1 MLKIVFDSCV
11 LSNFALSGSFFIIRT
26 LYPGTA
32 AVTDF
37 VNAEITKGLQ
47 VGHARLIE
55 IKSAIQHGLIKE
67 ISLVSPKEKA
77 LFENLSIS
85 LGCGEASSIA
95 AAKERNLIFASDDK
109 VARQEAA
116 RNGVKLTGTLGILK
130 KAVNTKAISVKEAD
144 VMLVKMTAAGFYSPI
159 KSIKEI
165 K

>member
-11 LSNFALSGSFFIIRT
+11 LSNFALTGSFSIIRT

-37 VNAEITKGLQ
+37 VNAEIMKGLQ
-47 VGHARLIE
+47 LRHAKLIE
-55 IKSAIQHGLIKE
+55 IKSAIQQGLIKE
-67 ISLVSPKEKA
+67 IFLVSPKEKA
-77 LFENLSIS
+77 LFENLSTS

-109 VARQEAA
+109 VARREAV
-116 RNGVKLTGTLGILK
+116 RLGVKLTGKLGILK
-130 KAVNTKAISVKEAD
+130 KAVTAKIISTKEAD
-144 VMLVKMTAAGFYSPI
+144 AILNKMTATGFYSPI

-165 K
+165 R

>member
-11 LSNFALSGSFFIIRT
+11 LSNFALTGSFSIIRT

-47 VGHARLIE
+47 LRHAKLIE
-55 IKSAIQHGLIKE
+55 IKSAIQQGLIEE

-77 LFENLSIS
+77 LFENLSTS

-109 VARQEAA
+109 VARREAV
-116 RNGVKLTGTLGILK
+116 RLGVKLTGTLGILK
-130 KAVNTKAISVKEAD
+130 KAVTAKIISAKEAD
-144 VMLVKMTAAGFYSPI
+144 AILNKMTATGFYSPI

-165 K
+165 R